1 MADPESPPSSPFKGF
16 EDKDIPKRKPQV
28 ESNFDSDDDFSD
40 VSYRVL
46 PANEAQ
52 ERKRKMSQEVE
63 IGQKE
68 GPKTPKLM
76 LRPPT
81 VISGTSSRVKISV
94 VDKYPTCEMGDKLP
108 KTEKVL
114 LCFFHHLLEAPTRK
128 DHSNPMTVATKSAK
142 LEAAKKTTENIKD
155 IWRRHFTDALV
166 DDRDKK
172 MIKDDHKINENII
185 KLYDELMVIDSLTR
199 RKDRKDLAS
208 TLNRTKAFKERLLVP
223 FDITLKN
230 PEEKLKTSGI
240 LNWKEDLEH
249 LNNQLK
255 PEQVG
260 SLAGVDKRQLKVD
273 GRRLRDKEEL
283 ERARQKSAF
292 DCSNLSAVL
301 YSSDDDVE
309 ETEDMNKNDP
319 EYYEPE
325 SNCNKPKKINVM
337 GPVQLGGMGRNVS
350 AGDSVVIAATV
361 ATILGKSLDETN
373 ISLSTAK
380 YQRKKVRKQTAA
392 KLRENYVP
400 PEMAAVGFDGKTV
413 KLKGPAKMSNRFA
426 VVINTIGEDK
436 NEKILAIP
444 ETSSGSGKAESEVVI
459 GTLKENGIKT
469 QVKVILFD
477 TTSTNTSAEIGCC
490 KFVEEYVGFP
500 VLYCACRHHTSELII
515 GEAVVMILGVTKDP
529 GVKLF
534 RRLKGDWDK
543 LDLDPEHF
551 TVMDRTDLP
560 DWMVE
565 EADKVLSW
573 GLVALEEME
582 FFRGDYKECLQL
594 AVLYLGGTVKNF
606 RMRYPG
612 ADSNA
617 RWMSK
622 IIYFLKMALL
632 ESSFQTTEEEKK
644 QIRSLAK
651 FSAVA
656 YVKYWLEVPLTVKAA
671 RNDLD
676 QYILMKKY
684 EEYEPKLT
692 KVHKNKKTGVITYE
706 PRLSGKMNRHEWY
719 WTGQLVPLAL
729 CDEGLTAE
737 EREELALAIHKTPKI
752 EIKTGKP
759 KFPNLEYKL
768 GEPRPK
774 LSSFVTENSWL
785 IFQILGIEGD
795 FLSVPMKYWPGLS
808 EYKKFEYF
816 CKNLPVLNDSAEV
829 NISSI

>member
-1 MADPESPPSSPFKGF
+1 
-16 EDKDIPKRKPQV
+16 
-28 ESNFDSDDDFSD
+28 
-40 VSYRVL
+40 
-46 PANEAQ
+46 
-52 ERKRKMSQEVE
+52 
-63 IGQKE
+63 
-68 GPKTPKLM
+68 
-76 LRPPT
+76 
-81 VISGTSSRVKISV
+81 
-94 VDKYPTCEMGDKLP
+94 
-108 KTEKVL
+108 
-114 LCFFHHLLEAPTRK
+114 
-128 DHSNPMTVATKSAK
+128 
-142 LEAAKKTTENIKD
+142 
-155 IWRRHFTDALV
+155 
-166 DDRDKK
+166 
-172 MIKDDHKINENII
+172 
-185 KLYDELMVIDSLTR
+185 
-199 RKDRKDLAS
+199 
-208 TLNRTKAFKERLLVP
+208 
-223 FDITLKN
+223 
-230 PEEKLKTSGI
+230 
-240 LNWKEDLEH
+240 
-249 LNNQLK
+249 
-255 PEQVG
+255 
-260 SLAGVDKRQLKVD
+260 
-273 GRRLRDKEEL
+273 
-283 ERARQKSAF
+283 
-292 DCSNLSAVL
+292 
-301 YSSDDDVE
+301 
-309 ETEDMNKNDP
+309 
-319 EYYEPE
+319 
-325 SNCNKPKKINVM
+325 
-337 GPVQLGGMGRNVS
+337 
-350 AGDSVVIAATV
+350 
-361 ATILGKSLDETN
+361 
-373 ISLSTAK
+373 
-380 YQRKKVRKQTAA
+380 
-392 KLRENYVP
+392 
-400 PEMAAVGFDGKTV
+400 
-413 KLKGPAKMSNRFA
+413 
-426 VVINTIGEDK
+426 
-436 NEKILAIP
+436 
-444 ETSSGSGKAESEVVI
+444 
-459 GTLKENGIKT
+459 
-469 QVKVILFD
+469 
-477 TTSTNTSAEIGCC
+477 
-490 KFVEEYVGFP
+490 
-500 VLYCACRHHTSELII
+500 
-515 GEAVVMILGVTKDP
+515 
-529 GVKLF
+529 
-534 RRLKGDWDK
+534 
-543 LDLDPEHF
+543 
-551 TVMDRTDLP
+551 
-560 DWMVE
+560 MVE

-632 ESSFQTTEEEKK
+632 ESSFQTTDEEKK